1 MDFWG
6 TYERRLGASG
16 DPGGDPRR
24 ASSLSRAQ
32 AVMRR
37 KIAASPSFYQV
48 QTDGRKTNVVI
59 LDMEE
64 FNQKRIVSMPGE
76 KLIHGGIVEW
86 NDSFWLITEVDMDN
100 GVYDRGLIQRCNYLL
115 RWIDDRGN
123 VISKRCIVEDGTK
136 YLIGEKTSDMMTIGD
151 ARIAVTIGKDS
162 DTNKLVRGMRFLIDD
177 MDSTQ
182 VLAYQITKPNKLY
195 SVYDGEGVFRFILN
209 EVNLTDNDNVELR
222 IADYYSWVPKKNRIP
237 SDVQTGETVEEIVQ
251 ESIKEN
257 LMRPNEM
264 EREDRWI

>member
-1 MDFWG
+1 MVNSCNSIFYWLQYG
-6 TYERRLGASG
+6 VEG
-16 DPGGDPRR
+16 
-24 ASSLSRAQ
+24 
-32 AVMRR
+32 
-37 KIAASPSFYQV
+37 SF
-48 QTDGRKTNVVI
+48 
-59 LDMEE
+59 E
-64 FNQKRIVSMPGE
+64 FYINIES
-76 KLIHGGIVEW
+76 I
-86 NDSFWLITEVDMDN
+86 
-100 GVYDRGLIQRCNYLL
+100 
-115 RWIDDRGN
+115 
-123 VISKRCIVEDGTK
+123 IS
-136 YLIGEKTSDMMTIGD
+136 IGD
-151 ARIAVTIGKDS
+151 ARIAVTIGKDK

-222 IADYYSWVPKKNRIP
+222 IADYYSWVPKKNRVP
-237 SDVQTGETVEEIVQ
+237 SDVQTGETVEEVVQ